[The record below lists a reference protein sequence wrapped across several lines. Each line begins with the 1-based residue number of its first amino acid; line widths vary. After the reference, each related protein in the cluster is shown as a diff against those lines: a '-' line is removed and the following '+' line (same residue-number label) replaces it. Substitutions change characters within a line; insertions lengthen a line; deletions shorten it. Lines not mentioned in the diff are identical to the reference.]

1 MTDTVALFQA
11 FIRVVEAGSF
21 TRVAEEQNSSQP
33 TVSRQVATLED
44 HLGTR
49 LFTRTTRKLTLT
61 DDGRSFYE
69 RAKLAL
75 EAVAEAEGAVGRRRA
90 RPSGTLQLAL
100 PVVFGR
106 LRVIP
111 HLKGFLARYPDVNVD
126 LVMNDGF
133 SDLVEDGLDLAI
145 RSGVVTDPNLIARK
159 IGVTRRILV
168 ASPSYLRGKTA
179 PAHPADLIGHDCIPY
194 TRFTAGVT
202 WRFESPDGPIAI
214 EATGPVRTQSSEG
227 IHEAVMSGLGI
238 GFVQIWHFTDEIE
251 TGRLIVLLE
260 AFEPKPVPISAVY
273 PSRRFVPQKTR
284 AMIDYLETQFAMD
297 PTLNPRRAQPP
308 PE

>member
-1 MTDTVALFQA
+1 MIDTVALFQA
-11 FIRVVEAGSF
+11 FVRVVEAGSF
-21 TRVAEEQNSSQP
+21 TRVAEERNSSQP
-33 TVSRQVATLED
+33 TVSRQIATLED

-61 DDGRSFYE
+61 DDGRGFYE

-111 HLKGFLARYPDVNVD
+111 HLKGFLARYPDVSVD
-126 LVMNDGF
+126 LVMSDGF
-133 SDLVEDGLDLAI
+133 SDLVEDGIDLAI

-168 ASPSYLRGKTA
+168 ASPSYLRGRTP
-179 PAHPADLIGHDCIPY
+179 PAHPIDLIGHDCIPY

-214 EATGPVRTQSSEG
+214 EASGPVRTQSSEG
-227 IHEAVMSGLGI
+227 IREAVMSGLGI
-238 GFVQIWHFTDEIE
+238 GFVPIWHFTDEIE

-297 PTLNPRRAQPP
+297 PTVNPKKV
-308 PE
+308 

>member
-33 TVSRQVATLED
+33 TVSRQVATLEE

-61 DDGRSFYE
+61 DDGRGFYE

-100 PVVFGR
+100 PVVFAR

-133 SDLVEDGLDLAI
+133 SDLVEDGIDLAI

-159 IGVTRRILV
+159 IGVTRRVLV
-168 ASPSYLRGKTA
+168 ASPSYLRGKTP
-179 PAHPADLIGHDCIPY
+179 PAHPTDLIGHDCIPY

-202 WRFESPDGPIAI
+202 WRFESPDGPFAI

-227 IHEAVMSGLGI
+227 IREAVMSGLGI
-238 GFVQIWHFTDEIE
+238 GFVPIWHFTDEIE
-251 TGRLIVLLE
+251 SGRLIVLLE
-260 AFEPKPVPISAVY
+260 AFEPKPAPISAVY

-297 PTLNPRRAQPP
+297 PTLNPRRA
-308 PE
+308 

>member
-106 LRVIP
+106 LRVMP
-111 HLKGFLARYPDVNVD
+111 HLKGFLSRYPDVSID
-126 LVMNDGF
+126 LVMSDGF
-133 SDLVEDGLDLAI
+133 SDLVEDGIDLAI
-145 RSGVVTDPNLIARK
+145 RSGIVTDPALIARK

-168 ASPSYLRGKTA
+168 ASPSYLRGKTM
-179 PAHPADLIGHDCIPY
+179 PAHPTDLAGHDCIPY
-194 TRFTAGVT
+194 TRFTTGVT

-227 IHEAVMSGLGI
+227 IREAVMSGLGI
-238 GFVQIWHFTDEIE
+238 GFVPIWHFTDEIE

-260 AFEPKPVPISAVY
+260 AFEPKSVPISAVY

-297 PTLNPRRAQPP
+297 PTLNPKRV
-308 PE
+308 

>member
-1 MTDTVALFQA
+1 VTDTVALFEA
-11 FIRVVEAGSF
+11 FVRVVEAGSF
-21 TRVAEEQNSSQP
+21 TRVAEERNSSQP
-33 TVSRQVATLED
+33 TVSRQIATLED

-61 DDGRSFYE
+61 DDGRGFYE

-75 EAVAEAEGAVGRRRA
+75 EAVAEAESAVGRRRA

-111 HLKGFLARYPDVNVD
+111 RLKGFLARYPDVSVD
-126 LVMNDGF
+126 LVMSDGF
-133 SDLVEDGLDLAI
+133 SDLVEDGIDLAI

-168 ASPSYLRGKTA
+168 ASPSYLRGRTP
-179 PAHPADLIGHDCIPY
+179 PAHPTDLIGHDCIPY

-214 EATGPVRTQSSEG
+214 EASGPVRTQSSEG
-227 IHEAVMSGLGI
+227 IREAVMSGLGI
-238 GFVQIWHFTDEIE
+238 GFVPIWHFTDEIE

-273 PSRRFVPQKTR
+273 PSRRFVPQKSR

-297 PTLNPRRAQPP
+297 PTLNPKRV
-308 PE
+308 

>member
-111 HLKGFLARYPDVNVD
+111 HLKGFLARYPDVSVD
-126 LVMNDGF
+126 LVMSDGF
-133 SDLVEDGLDLAI
+133 SDLVEDGIDLAI

-168 ASPSYLRGKTA
+168 ASPSYLRGKTL
-179 PAHPADLIGHDCIPY
+179 PAHPNDLIGHDCIPY
-194 TRFTAGVT
+194 TRFTGGVT

-214 EATGPVRTQSSEG
+214 EATGPMRTQSSEG
-227 IHEAVMSGLGI
+227 IREAVMSGLGI
-238 GFVQIWHFTDEIE
+238 GFVPIWHFRDEIE

-297 PTLNPRRAQPP
+297 PTLNPKRV
-308 PE
+308 